1 MWYPMSS
8 KIPVDTV
15 THFHT
20 DKNNLLSRLDILVE
34 CMQLLI
40 CQGSA
45 KVVFSSHLK
54 TRCAS
59 FNNVC
64 GLHLQQ

>member
-1 MWYPMSS
+1 MSS

-40 CQGSA
+40 CS
-45 KVVFSSHLK
+45 
-54 TRCAS
+54 TRKS
-59 FNNVC
+59 PIFNIATVE
-64 GLHLQQ
+64 GYF

>member
-40 CQGSA
+40 DFEVDGYNACNLSP
-45 KVVFSSHLK
+45 
-54 TRCAS
+54 
-59 FNNVC
+59 
-64 GLHLQQ
+64 LQRVQSCESLLVH